1 METLI
6 SVIIPT
12 YNRFSLLRA
21 AIDSVRAQTY
31 KNIEIIVVN
40 DASTD
45 ADYYRGA
52 PPAGVTMIHLPK
64 NTREMFGFPCAGYV
78 RNQGARIA
86 RGSYLAFLDDDDVW
100 LPCKLEEQMRAIC
113 ESGTQISC
121 TDGYIGNCAWDY
133 LLGTFPTQGIDGVH
147 DFLKLYNKEHYFDTL
162 CRIYDHAA
170 ISTATS
176 IDPDGSA
183 PQARRYN
190 LRRDGFPRLWC
201 ADFLKIHN
209 CVITSS
215 VLISRNI
222 FDELRGFRELRNGEE
237 DYDLWRR
244 ATDECGWQ
252 FVYVDKPCFYYFI
265 RGS

>member
-1 METLI
+1 MDPLI

-31 KNIEIIVVN
+31 KNVEIIVVN

-52 PPAGVTMIHLPK
+52 PPVGVTMIHLPK

-86 RGSYLAFLDDDDVW
+86 NGSYLAFLDDDDVW
-100 LPCKLEEQMRAIC
+100 LPCKLDEQMRAIR
-113 ESGTQISC
+113 ETGTQISC

-133 LLGTFPTQGIDGVH
+133 LLGTFPTQGIDGVY

-162 CRIYDHAA
+162 CRIYDNADISAA
-170 ISTATS
+170 ATV
-176 IDPDGSA
+176 DGDA
-183 PQARRYN
+183 PAAARRYN
-190 LRRDGFPRLWC
+190 LRRDGFPNLWD

-215 VLISRNI
+215 VLITRNL
-222 FDELRGFRELRNGEE
+222 FQELGGFRELRNGEE

-244 ATDECGWQ
+244 ATSDTGAR
-252 FVYVDKPCFYYFI
+252 FVYVDKPCFYYTL
-265 RGS
+265 RG